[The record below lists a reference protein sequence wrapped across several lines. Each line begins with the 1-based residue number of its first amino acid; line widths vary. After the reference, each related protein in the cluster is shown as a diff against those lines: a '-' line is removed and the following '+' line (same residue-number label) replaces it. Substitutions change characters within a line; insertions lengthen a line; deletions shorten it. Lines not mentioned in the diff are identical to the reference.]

1 MNKKTCFLCLLALL
15 ISIASLIAVFD
26 LEKNRIS
33 GPFFIDSNKVLESD
47 AEMQNI
53 NQKIAMQDELLKKE
67 EQVFNDSIAK
77 MLDSLSV
84 RHGDEEKL
92 IDLMNLESNVFRH
105 KKIDSIATAS
115 RAEVQNA
122 LQSFNEKAKTFSQ
135 KNGIKVLF
143 GSGSNFVVYGT
154 GSKADVTNKMIKFL
168 GSENE

>member
-1 MNKKTCFLCLLALL
+1 MKKNLFICVIALL
-15 ISIASLIAVFD
+15 VSIASFAISSFVQS
-26 LEKNRIS
+26 NQQS

-53 NQKIAMQDELLKKE
+53 NQKIALQDELLKKE

-122 LQSFNEKAKTFSQ
+122 LQSFNEKAKAFSQ